1 MRLANLKNKSRIIL
15 ALDHLGKLRDERIL
29 RKAIANVAGVKIG
42 LPLVLSE
49 GFSYVV
55 NFLSNKDTYV
65 LADFKLADIP
75 DIMIRVSEKVI
86 GFVDGVIAHA
96 FVGCEAISKLR
107 EFLKSYGV
115 ELFLVIAMTH
125 RGAEEFINRHTEE
138 FIEIAKD
145 YADGVVA
152 PATFPDKISLARR
165 ILEDKVIVS
174 PGIGA
179 QGAEVGS
186 AIRMGADFEIIG
198 RLITMSEDPL
208 AVVSGINR
216 IHRKILASSTNS
228 HRCPENMR

>member
-1 MRLANLKNKSRIIL
+1 MELANLKSKSRIIL
-15 ALDHLGKLRDERIL
+15 ALDHLGKLRDENIL
-29 RKAIANVAGVKIG
+29 RKVIANVAGVKIG

-49 GFSYVV
+49 GLSYVV
-55 NFLSNKDTYV
+55 NLLSNKDVYV

-75 DIMIRVSEKVI
+75 DIMIRVSERVA

-107 EFLKSYGV
+107 EFLKSHGV
-115 ELFLVIAMTH
+115 ELFLVVAMTH

-138 FIEIAKD
+138 FIEIARD

-165 ILEDKVIVS
+165 ILGDKVIVS

-179 QGAEVGS
+179 QGAKVGS

-208 AVVSGINR
+208 AVVNEINR
-216 IHRKILASSTNS
+216 AHRKMLGI
-228 HRCPENMR
+228 

>member
-1 MRLANLKNKSRIIL
+1 MELANLKSKSRIIL
-15 ALDHLGKLRDERIL
+15 ALDHLGKLRDENIL
-29 RKAIANVAGVKIG
+29 RKVIANVAGVKIG

-49 GFSYVV
+49 GLSYVV
-55 NFLSNKDTYV
+55 NLLSNKDVYV

-75 DIMIRVSEKVI
+75 DIMIRVSERI
-86 GFVDGVIAHA
+86 AGFVDGVIAHA
-96 FVGCEAISKLR
+96 FVGREAISKLR
-107 EFLKSYGV
+107 EFLKSHGV
-115 ELFLVIAMTH
+115 ELFLVVAMTH

-138 FIEIAKD
+138 FIEIARD

-208 AVVSGINR
+208 AVVNEINR
-216 IHRKILASSTNS
+216 IHRKILGI
-228 HRCPENMR
+228 